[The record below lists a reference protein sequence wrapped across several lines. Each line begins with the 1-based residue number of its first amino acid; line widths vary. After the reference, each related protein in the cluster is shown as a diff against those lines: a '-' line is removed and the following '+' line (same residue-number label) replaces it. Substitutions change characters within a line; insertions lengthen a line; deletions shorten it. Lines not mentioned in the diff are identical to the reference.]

1 MRRHQIES
9 ESDEAL
15 ATRCCYS
22 SRRND
27 CGCGNGC
34 GFDVC
39 PSITIGSENKTVV
52 IMNVRVRNI
61 V

>member
-1 MRRHQIES
+1 MCMGSNLVQFIRV
-9 ESDEAL
+9 DV
-15 ATRCCYS
+15 T

-39 PSITIGSENKTVV
+39 PSITIGSENNTVV
-52 IMNVRVRNI
+52 ILNVRGI
-61 V
+61 GGTHYKK